1 MMEIAPTETTLKH
14 RKIVCSH
21 THAYIQAHT
30 HTHSL
35 TYTKGNVYNYIAT
48 HMQYMDSCSY

>member
-21 THAYIQAHT
+21 THAYTHT